1 MVLTDPNA
9 RTQPVVDGAQ
19 PFVEL
24 STEARQRLLFDWND
38 TKRDYPD
45 ACIHELFADQARA
58 TPEATAVVF
67 EDESLTYRELDERS
81 NQLAHYLRVRGAAP
95 DLLVGVC
102 LERSLLIPVALL
114 AVLKAGAA
122 YLPLDPEFPPDRL
135 QLMVEDSQLRLL
147 VTETGLLDRLPS
159 NEAELIRMDADS
171 DAIGR
176 ESRAPLRSDAR
187 PHHLAYVLYTSGS
200 TGRPKGVMVEHR
212 NVVNFF
218 AGMDERVEHDPPG
231 VWLAVT
237 SLSFDISVLELLWT
251 VTRGFKVV
259 IQSDHDRIGS
269 VRGHA
274 GTAAAVAAP
283 AMEFSL
289 FYFAA
294 QAEAG
299 PGAYDLLM
307 KGAQFADSH
316 GFTAV
321 WTPERHFHAFGG
333 LYPNPS
339 VVGAAI
345 AATTKRI
352 QIRAGSVVLPL
363 HSPIRVAEEWSV
375 VDNLSQGRVGV
386 SVASGW
392 MPNDF
397 AIAPERFEDR
407 HVLMAQGIQ
416 ALRRL
421 WRGEAV
427 SFAGPHGDV
436 EVSTLPRP
444 IQQEL
449 PIWITAAGNPDTFR
463 QAGALGA
470 NLLTHLLGQS
480 IEEVAEKIAIY
491 RNSWRTHGH
500 PGNGHVTL
508 MLHTFVG
515 DDIDS
520 VREAVREP
528 LKDYLRTS
536 ADLVRLADW
545 SFPALKGAQPTND
558 AEARQRLDAVAA
570 NPADMD
576 ALLDHAFERYF
587 NTGGLFGTP
596 ESCVAIVERLK
607 AIGAD
612 ELGCLVDFGVESS
625 VALAHLEQL
634 DTLRMLANRTPAA
647 AESDYSIAAQIP
659 RHSVTHLQCTPSL
672 AAMLLLDAP
681 TRAALRPLHQL
692 LLGGEG
698 LPAPLARRLS
708 GLISGSLVNMY
719 GPTETTIW
727 SSTYDVGEIDA
738 AETTISIG
746 RPIANTELYILDELM
761 RPVPEGVPG
770 ELFIGGDGV
779 VRGYLFRPEL
789 TGERF
794 VPDPFSGRAGARLY
808 RTGDLARYADDG
820 NIEFLGRLDHQV
832 KIRGHRIELGEIE
845 AALGEHEAV
854 HEAVVVARE
863 DVPGDV
869 RLVAYVV
876 LRPPFATAD
885 VTSDLR
891 MHLKNRLPDYMVPSN
906 VVAMQSFPLT
916 PNAKIDR
923 KALPAPSSATR
934 TAAPQIIGT
943 PAAAAIA
950 VRSRATLEG
959 LTAIWARVLNV
970 DSVGP
975 HDNFFELGGHSLL
988 AMQLV
993 ADLRD
998 AFQMEIPLRALFE
1011 QPTIAGLMAAMEE
1024 LPLASADAA
1033 DVASALSELDGLS
1046 DDEVRALL
1054 SS

>member
-9 RTQPVVDGAQ
+9 TTQRGSNGEQ
-19 PFVEL
+19 PFLEL
-24 STEARQRLLFDWND
+24 SAEDRHRLLFEWND
-38 TKRDYPD
+38 TRRTYTD
-45 ACIHELFADQARA
+45 ACIHDLFSAQAQA
-58 TPEATAVVF
+58 TPDSTAVVF

-81 NQLAHYLRVRGAAP
+81 NQLAHYLQARGAAP

-102 LERSLLIPVALL
+102 LERSLLVPVALL
-114 AVLKAGAA
+114 GVLKAGAA

-147 VTETGLLDRLPS
+147 ITESRLLDRLPQ
-159 NEAELIRMDADS
+159 NDAELVRLDADA

-176 ESRAPLRSDAR
+176 ESSTPLASGAR
-187 PHHLAYVLYTSGS
+187 PDHLAYVLYTSGS

-218 AGMDERVEHDPPG
+218 VGMDERIEHDPPG

-251 VTRGFKVV
+251 ITRGFKVV
-259 IQSDHDRIGS
+259 IQSDHDRIGAAKRDT
-269 VRGHA
+269 RGPA
-274 GTAAAVAAP
+274 DVAAP
-283 AMEFSL
+283 VMEFSL

-299 PGAYDLLM
+299 PEAYDLLM
-307 KGAQFADSH
+307 KGAKFADTH

-345 AATTKRI
+345 AATTERV

-375 VDNLSQGRVGV
+375 VDNLSGGRVGV

-397 AIAPERFEDR
+397 AIAPEHFEDR

-416 ALRRL
+416 SLRRL

-427 SFAGPHGDV
+427 TFPGPHGDV
-436 EVSTLPRP
+436 EVTTLPRP
-444 IQQEL
+444 IQREL
-449 PIWITAAGNPDTFR
+449 PIWITAAGNPETFR
-463 QAGALGA
+463 QAGAMGA

-480 IEEVAEKIAIY
+480 IQEVADKIAIY
-491 RNSWRTHGH
+491 RDAWRAYGH
-500 PGNGHVTL
+500 PGSGHVTL

-520 VREAVREP
+520 VRETVRGP
-528 LKDYLRTS
+528 LKEYLRTS

-545 SFPALKGAQPTND
+545 SFPALKGAQPTTD

-587 NTGGLFGTP
+587 NTGGMFGTP
-596 ESCVAIVERLK
+596 ESCLTIVDQLK
-607 AIGAD
+607 EIGAD
-612 ELGCLVDFGVESS
+612 ELGCLVDFGVAPA

-634 DTLRMLANRTPAA
+634 DTLRLLANQAPEA
-647 AESDYSIAAQIP
+647 AEGDYSIAAQIP
-659 RHSVTHLQCTPSL
+659 RHGVTHLQCTPSL

-681 TRAALRPLHQL
+681 TRAALRPLRQL

-708 GLISGSLVNMY
+708 GLVSGSLVNMY

-727 SSTYDVGEIDA
+727 SSTYTLGEIDPS
-738 AETTISIG
+738 ESMISIG
-746 RPIANTELYILDELM
+746 RPIANTELYILDEFM
-761 RPVPEGVPG
+761 RPVPEGTPG

-789 TGERF
+789 TAERF
-794 VPDPFSGRAGARLY
+794 VPDPFSGRAEARLY
-808 RTGDLARYADDG
+808 RTGDLARYAPDG
-820 NIEFLGRLDHQV
+820 NVQFLGRLDHQV

-854 HEAVVVARE
+854 HEAVVIARE

-876 LRPPFATAD
+876 LRSPFAAID

-891 MHLKNRLPDYMVPSN
+891 THLKDQLPDYMVPAH

-923 KALPAPSSATR
+923 KALPAPSSVARR
-934 TAAPQIIGT
+934 TTPQ
-943 PAAAAIA
+943 PAAAAA
-950 VRSRATLEG
+950 ESAAAGSRATADEL
-959 LTAIWARVLNV
+959 AVIWARVLNV

-975 HDNFFELGGHSLL
+975 DDNFFELGGHSLL

-993 ADLRD
+993 ADLRE
-998 AFQMEIPLRALFE
+998 AFRMEIPLKALFE
-1011 QPTIAGLMAAMEE
+1011 QPTISGLLAAMEE
-1024 LPLASADAA
+1024 LPLAEADAA
-1033 DVASALSELDGLS
+1033 DVESALSELEALS

-1054 SS
+1054 TS